1 MQHCNEHVRGEMR
14 RLERKINN
22 NIYIKCRR
30 SLIVKLICECL
41 SLSCS
46 GYKEWFR
53 DVSYITSVIK
63 IQSAGV
69 ESFMLFKYI
78 SLAASR
84 LASFSLSEALR
95 LQFAFWKKAAGAL
108 SKSKNAIFA
117 NYLTSIA

>member
-1 MQHCNEHVRGEMR
+1 MQHCNEHVRGEMQ

-63 IQSAGV
+63 IQSAGRRSRELYAFQV
-69 ESFMLFKYI
+69 YFARSKQTCLFLSRRLCVY
-78 SLAASR
+78 SLLFGKKQQAHSQ
-84 LASFSLSEALR
+84 SLRMPFLP
-95 LQFAFWKKAAGAL
+95 
-108 SKSKNAIFA
+108 I
-117 NYLTSIA
+117 T